1 MTLRV
6 VLVDDHRLFRDG
18 IRALMS
24 YQEDFEVVGEA
35 DDAESGVA
43 EVLRVKPDIVLMDI
57 DLPGGLDGI
66 GATAEIKEALPGT
79 EVVMLTVH
87 DDTEK
92 LLDAFKAGAQGYLLK
107 SVRSEELLRRL
118 RGIADGDA
126 ILSKGMASRILQ
138 EFRKGSG
145 VPPEMEL
152 TPREVEVLGLV
163 TQRMSN
169 KEIAAHLVISEHTVK
184 NHVKNILTKLQVGSR
199 REAAAYGVA
208 QGWFR
213 KQDRRF

>member
-6 VLVDDHRLFRDG
+6 VLIDDHRLFRDG

-24 YQEDFEVVGEA
+24 YQEDFDVVGEA
-35 DDAESGVA
+35 DDAESGIA
-43 EVLRVKPDIVLMDI
+43 EVLRLKPDIVLMDI
-57 DLPGGLDGI
+57 DLPVGKDGI
-66 GATAEIKEALPGT
+66 AATAEIKEALPGT

-138 EFRKGSG
+138 EFRKGTG

-152 TPREVEVLGLV
+152 TPREIEVLGLV

-213 KQDRRF
+213 KQDRRA